1 MWYRYKRRISS
12 GFVAQIKRTGFLMLI
27 YNLILFIVALFAV
40 PYYGMKILFTGKYRR
55 SFSAKFGFVKSDLVE
70 KMKGCPRIWIHAVSV
85 GEVTAAAPIID
96 ALRFH
101 FPEAR
106 LILST
111 STETG
116 QDMANK
122 LVRSATSIIYYP
134 LDIPFV
140 IRKVIDLVNPDLF
153 ITTETELWPNFIQI
167 CRARGIRIIMVNGRL
182 SPGSFKGY
190 AATRFFWKHIVN
202 IIDEAGMISE
212 IDAKRMRAL
221 GMSSEKVHVLGNAK
235 YDSLAAK
242 VSPAVKDEIAR
253 RLNIAL
259 TERVFVAGSTH
270 EGEEKIVLTVYRE
283 LLKTYPDLKLILIPR
298 HIERTADI
306 LSYVKEFGFE
316 GNFITITEINRGKKR
331 LDENV
336 VIIDVIG
343 ELFKIYSLAS
353 VVFCGGS
360 LVPKGGQNILEAA
373 AWGKIVFYGPFMGDF
388 KNERTLLEETGAGIT
403 VKSSVELLNGILKVM
418 ADPET
423 FTRIGE
429 KGKAT
434 VTANMGASQRYVK
447 LIETLLAKKRLV

>member
-1 MWYRYKRRISS
+1 
-12 GFVAQIKRTGFLMLI
+12 MLI

-40 PYYGMKILFTGKYRR
+40 PYYGMKMIFTGKYRR
-55 SFSAKFGFVKSDLVE
+55 SFRAKFGFVKSDLVG
-70 KMKGCPRIWIHAVSV
+70 KMKGSPRIWIHAVSV

-101 FPEAR
+101 FPQSC

-111 STETG
+111 GTETG

-140 IRKVIDLVNPDLF
+140 IRKVVAMVRPDFF
-153 ITTETELWPNFIQI
+153 ITTETELWPNFIRI
-167 CRARGIRIIMVNGRL
+167 CRAQGVSIIMVNGRL

-190 AATRFFWKHIVN
+190 AATRFFWKHVIN
-202 IIDEAGMISE
+202 MMDEAGMISE

-221 GMSSEKVHVLGNAK
+221 GLASEKVHVLGNAK

-253 RLNIAL
+253 RLNISP
-259 TERVFVAGSTH
+259 TENIFVAGSTH
-270 EGEEKIVLTVYRE
+270 EGEEKIVLGVYRE
-283 LLKTYPDLKLILIPR
+283 LLKTYPEMKLILVPR
-298 HIERTADI
+298 HIERTDDI
-306 LSYVKEFGFE
+306 LAYVKEFGFE
-316 GNFITITEINRGKKR
+316 GNFITMTQINSGKKR
-331 LDENV
+331 LDESV
-336 VIIDVIG
+336 VIVDVIG

-373 AWGKIVFYGPFMGDF
+373 AWGKIVFYGPFMDDF

-403 VKSSVELLNGILKVM
+403 VKSGVELLKGIQKVM

-423 FTRIGE
+423 FKRIGE
-429 KGKAT
+429 KGNAM
-434 VTANMGASQRYVK
+434 VTANMGASDRYVR
-447 LIETLLAKKRLV
+447 LIESVLAKKHLA